1 MSQFVIVALRVVVA
15 AYLTLFLVHSV
26 LELVYAW
33 RSTRSR
39 RDRSTEA
46 AGLTRWP
53 DVDVVVP
60 CFNEDP
66 VLLDACC
73 RSLARQD
80 YPGRLRVWLA
90 DDGSRN
96 LDMLRPVYRRYEG
109 GDWSVI
115 LMPRNTGKREAQ
127 DAAVRQGDGELVLMM
142 DSDTVIAPDAIHR
155 AAAAFANP
163 RVGAL
168 SGRIR
173 VLNASANLLTRL
185 IHHRYRLRFEVERAA
200 QGWFGSLL
208 CCPGPF
214 SMYRRSLLEREEVW
228 PRYLTQTFAGI
239 TCTNGDDLHL
249 TNLVLAT
256 GHRLVLDPGV
266 CARTR
271 VPTALGTYLRQ
282 QLRWNRSFYRELWWT
297 FAGLKFRHP
306 YLALDVLARALLPL
320 LLGSALLLLASE
332 GALVGWELMW
342 RDLVLLLA
350 MLLVSSVFVLAH
362 GASVEFLLLYGA
374 LHVTLLIPVRVYAL
388 LTLASTRWETR

>member
-142 DSDTVIAPDAIHR
+142 DSDTVIAPRRDPPGGRRVRQSSRRCAVGEDPRPERLGEPADA
-155 AAAAFANP
+155 ADP
-163 RVGAL
+163 PSL
-168 SGRIR
+168 P
-173 VLNASANLLTRL
+173 
-185 IHHRYRLRFEVERAA
+185 A
-200 QGWFGSLL
+200 Q
-208 CCPGPF
+208 
-214 SMYRRSLLEREEVW
+214 
-228 PRYLTQTFAGI
+228 
-239 TCTNGDDLHL
+239 
-249 TNLVLAT
+249 
-256 GHRLVLDPGV
+256 
-266 CARTR
+266 
-271 VPTALGTYLRQ
+271 
-282 QLRWNRSFYRELWWT
+282 
-297 FAGLKFRHP
+297 
-306 YLALDVLARALLPL
+306 
-320 LLGSALLLLASE
+320 
-332 GALVGWELMW
+332 
-342 RDLVLLLA
+342 
-350 MLLVSSVFVLAH
+350 
-362 GASVEFLLLYGA
+362 
-374 LHVTLLIPVRVYAL
+374 VRG
-388 LTLASTRWETR
+388 